1 MKYLRLCIGAESNA
15 GWRGRYAKSVI
26 DVIRQRFDEER
37 AAALNVARLSYL
49 QIDYVEG
56 SQVIKQLRSEGLDAL
71 GKEGLDWG
79 SGLPYAR
86 NS

>member
-1 MKYLRLCIGAESNA
+1 MLA
-15 GWRGRYAKSVI
+15 GEEDTRKSVI
-26 DVIRQRFDEER
+26 DVIRQRSDEER

-49 QIDYVEG
+49 QIDCVEG

-79 SGLPYAR
+79 SGLPYLEDDEYWTGVWFT
-86 NS
+86 